1 MSQGSEAQLIREFRE
16 ILARDE
22 LAEDVT
28 VVYGVS
34 GGIPGQQPGD
44 RDVLGGE
51 IGELKLAGDG
61 NLTAPGAPPVRLD
74 SSETR
79 QLLELVASSL
89 NSMVPQ
95 GEARFLPDS
104 VIGFVTIAVR
114 GKETT
119 LYFLAD
125 ESQRFGQSERIAR
138 SATEGTRPLREML
151 QRARRPEGRTP

>member
-51 IGELKLAGDG
+51 IGELSW
-61 NLTAPGAPPVRLD
+61 P
-74 SSETR
+74 
-79 QLLELVASSL
+79 
-89 NSMVPQ
+89 
-95 GEARFLPDS
+95 
-104 VIGFVTIAVR
+104 
-114 GKETT
+114 
-119 LYFLAD
+119 
-125 ESQRFGQSERIAR
+125 
-138 SATEGTRPLREML
+138 ATGT
-151 QRARRPEGRTP
+151 